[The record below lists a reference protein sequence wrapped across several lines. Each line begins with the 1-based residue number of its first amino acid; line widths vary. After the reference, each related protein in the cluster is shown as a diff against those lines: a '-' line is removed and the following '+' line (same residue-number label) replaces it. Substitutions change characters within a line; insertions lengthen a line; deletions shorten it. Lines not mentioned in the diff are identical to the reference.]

1 MINSLGNPPEAIL
14 DALVVGIGRVYALRV
29 HGAFRRFS
37 ISLCHPKIQVQE
49 VNEMEFFSRAI
60 RGTRKPKFE
69 MKIIEKTDKRE
80 GQTSI
85 LMLFLGFSLS
95 DLGEAVVK
103 AIVVGIGSIDTVGV
117 HLALA
122 SLHP

>member
-1 MINSLGNPPEAIL
+1 M
-14 DALVVGIGRVYALRV
+14 
-29 HGAFRRFS
+29 
-37 ISLCHPKIQVQE
+37 QE

>member
-1 MINSLGNPPEAIL
+1 
-14 DALVVGIGRVYALRV
+14 
-29 HGAFRRFS
+29 
-37 ISLCHPKIQVQE
+37 
-49 VNEMEFFSRAI
+49 
-60 RGTRKPKFE
+60 